1 MLYAMDGE
9 VIKLLDGKTWDK
21 EVLLKE
27 MWNDEFYYGYLNKA
41 ALSSSSFKKLTI
53 SYDEYIASLDQRNDS
68 PALKIG
74 RLTHHAVLQPELVG
88 QYYEFVDCKTRG
100 SKAYKEAVLESPRE
114 VFLEKDKQWSDNMR
128 NAVYDHPTASAL
140 LLSGIAEVPA
150 IDYVQGV
157 PVRAKADWLR
167 DDCIVD
173 LKTTSSIDD
182 FDYNCT
188 LFGYDIQAYL
198 YTQIFNKQFFIFI
211 AVDKKTFKVKVVQAT
226 KEMIE
231 EGKRKVAIAV
241 ENYVHGTF

>member
-1 MLYAMDGE
+1 MLQQMEGE
-9 VIKLLDGKTWDK
+9 VITLLDGKTWEMDDI
-21 EVLLKE
+21 LKK
-27 MWNDEFYYGYLNKA
+27 MWDDSFYYGYLGKA

-53 SYDEYIASLDQRNDS
+53 SVEEYQKSLVERNDT

-100 SKAYKEAVLESPRE
+100 SKIYKEAVLESPRE
-114 VFLEKDKQWSDNMR
+114 VFLEKDKIWSDNMKD
-128 NAVYDHPTASAL
+128 AVYSHETASAL
-140 LLSGIAEVPA
+140 LLTGMAEVPA
-150 IDYVQGV
+150 IDYVQGL

-188 LFGYDIQAYL
+188 VFGYDIQAYL
-198 YTQIFNKQFFIFI
+198 YTYIFRKEFFIFI

-241 ENYVHGTF
+241 QNYINEYF

>member
-1 MLYAMDGE
+1 ME
-9 VIKLLDGKTWDK
+9 RKVITLLDGKTWDMDDILQK
-21 EVLLKE
+21 
-27 MWNDEFYYGYLNKA
+27 MWDDSFYYGYLGKA

-53 SYDEYIASLDQRNDS
+53 SVDEYHKSLLERNDT

-100 SKAYKEAVLESPRE
+100 SKIYKEAVLESPRE
-114 VFLEKDKQWSDNMR
+114 VFLEKDKIWSDNMKD
-128 NAVYDHPTASAL
+128 AVYSHETASAL
-140 LLSGIAEVPA
+140 LLTGMAEVPA
-150 IDYVQGV
+150 IDYVQGL

-188 LFGYDIQAYL
+188 VFGYDIQAYL
-198 YTQIFNKQFFIFI
+198 YTKIFRKQFFIFI

-226 KEMIE
+226 KEMID
-231 EGKRKVAIAV
+231 EGERKVAIAV
-241 ENYVHGTF
+241 QNYINEYF

>member
-1 MLYAMDGE
+1 MLQQMEGE
-9 VIKLLDGKTWDK
+9 VITLLDGKTWEMDDI
-21 EVLLKE
+21 LKK
-27 MWNDEFYYGYLNKA
+27 MWDDSFYYGYLGKA

-53 SYDEYIASLDQRNDS
+53 SVEEYQKSLVERNDS

-100 SKAYKEAVLESPRE
+100 SKIYKEAVLESPRE
-114 VFLEKDKQWSDNMR
+114 VFLEKDKIWSDNMKD
-128 NAVYDHPTASAL
+128 AVYSHETASAL
-140 LLSGIAEVPA
+140 LLTGMAEVPA
-150 IDYVQGV
+150 IDYVQGL

-188 LFGYDIQAYL
+188 VFGYDIQAYL
-198 YTQIFNKQFFIFI
+198 YTKIFRRQFFIFI

-226 KEMIE
+226 KEMID
-231 EGKRKVAIAV
+231 EGERKVAIAV
-241 ENYVHGTF
+241 QNYINEYF